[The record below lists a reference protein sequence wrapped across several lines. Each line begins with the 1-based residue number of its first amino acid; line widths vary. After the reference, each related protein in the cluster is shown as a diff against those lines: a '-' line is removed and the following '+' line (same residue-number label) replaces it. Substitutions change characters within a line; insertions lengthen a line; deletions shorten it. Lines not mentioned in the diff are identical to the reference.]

1 MEQIV
6 HVENGRKFTFYV
18 NEGVLVGAV
27 FCNKLHLFDAPEF
40 KPVYNCFESTDYKR
54 LVDKCKRKFGVSEV
68 IEHRSWRVALVKV
81 DTKTINVESMVMA
94 GDASHENTQEL
105 IKLFT
110 E

>member
-1 MEQIV
+1 
-6 HVENGRKFTFYV
+6 
-18 NEGVLVGAV
+18 
-27 FCNKLHLFDAPEF
+27 
-40 KPVYNCFESTDYKR
+40 
-54 LVDKCKRKFGVSEV
+54 VDKCKRKFGVSEV